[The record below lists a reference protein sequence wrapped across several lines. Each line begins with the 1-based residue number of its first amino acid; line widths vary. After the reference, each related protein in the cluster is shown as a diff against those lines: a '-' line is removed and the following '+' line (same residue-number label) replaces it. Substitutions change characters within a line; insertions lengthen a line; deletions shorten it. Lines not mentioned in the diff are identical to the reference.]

1 MTKQLVYSKEW
12 LKLIDNMQHIV
23 DESKMI
29 QPSYFYLEILRR
41 KERSAATLRW
51 RARGTNGSSLVF
63 SDPYMQRV
71 LASLPVALQ
80 RKYVELEVKKVDLNQ
95 QAAQLRLL
103 LSGRL
108 ARFHDRQLELQ
119 V

>member
-1 MTKQLVYSKEW
+1 MENQIVYSERW
-12 LKLIDNMQHIV
+12 LSLIDRMNQLV
-23 DESKMI
+23 DESKLI

-41 KERSAATLRW
+41 KERDTATLRW
-51 RARGTNGSSLVF
+51 RARGHNGSSLVF
-63 SDPYMQRV
+63 QSPYIQQIV
-71 LASLPVALQ
+71 TSLPVALQ
-80 RKYVELEVKKVDLNQ
+80 RKYLELEHSKVELNQ

-108 ARFHDRQLELQ
+108 ARFYDSQQELH

>member
-1 MTKQLVYSKEW
+1 MTRQLVYSEEW
-12 LKLIDNMQHIV
+12 LKLIDNMQHLV

-63 SDPYMQRV
+63 TDPYIQRI
-71 LASLPVALQ
+71 LTSLPVALQ
-80 RKYVELEVKKVDLNQ
+80 RKYVELETKKVELNQ

-108 ARFHDRQLELQ
+108 ARFRDRQLELR